1 MFLQMSGALPF
12 ELLRVETAER
22 RAVLLA
28 YSRHAERLH
37 AALALV
43 ARFRDRRCALRVE
56 RLEFD
61 QDLRRAFG
69 HEPSPHERQFSV
81 VAVDWVSS

>member
-1 MFLQMSGALPF
+1 MSGALPF

-43 ARFRDRRCALRVE
+43 TRFRDRRCALRVE
-56 RLEFD
+56 RLASE
-61 QDLRRAFG
+61 QDLCRAFG
-69 HEPSPHERQFSV
+69 HKPAPHERQFSV
-81 VAVDWVSS
+81 VAADCGSSSRS